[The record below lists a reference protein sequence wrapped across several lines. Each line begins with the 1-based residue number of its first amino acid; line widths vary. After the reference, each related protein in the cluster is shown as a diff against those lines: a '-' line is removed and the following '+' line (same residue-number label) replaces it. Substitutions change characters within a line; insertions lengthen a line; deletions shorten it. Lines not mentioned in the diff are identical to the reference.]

1 MVDPI
6 DHHWVVMVAE
16 NEAGPDGFGYTVAD
30 KAAFLNGDDGLI
42 TSTNPVWLQSVFG
55 VLIGLFEQV
64 GLRTNVTN
72 MVAMACQPGPIA
84 GQQST
89 TSYGQQMTSEGGR
102 VTL

>member
-1 MVDPI
+1 M
-6 DHHWVVMVAE
+6 
-16 NEAGPDGFGYTVAD
+16 AD
-30 KAAFLNGDDGLI
+30 KAEFLNGDDGLI
-42 TSTNPVWLQSVFG
+42 TSTNPVWIQWLFG

-72 MVAMACQPGPIA
+72 MVAMVCQPGPIA

-102 VTL
+102 GTV